1 MKTRLTLLLLVFCIE
16 LFASCIK
23 KSDIVLASL
32 FQDNMVLQ
40 QQSKVPIWGWAEPNS
55 EINIYS
61 SWNDKT
67 IATKSDSSGKFTAN
81 LETIAAGGPFQ
92 IEISSAN
99 KLVLKNV
106 MLGEVWLC
114 SGQSNME
121 MPLKGWL
128 PNDIIANSEK
138 EISVA
143 NFPNIRL
150 FNMPREKAI
159 TPQQKSDGTWKICT
173 PENASDFSAVA
184 YFFANNLNKELNV
197 PIGLIQSTWG
207 GTPVESWM
215 PLDYAAKIERFTN
228 IRSDNELE
236 EVNQLSYQYWIQGM
250 DKYDFSNLPYIEM
263 NDFMDSN
270 LPLLN
275 NFDEDDEAWEKHEIP
290 KAFEAEFGNIDAI
303 IWYRKEFT
311 FNDDNSKE
319 GYKLFLGP
327 IDDLDATYLNGTKIG
342 EDEGWQKDRIYNI
355 PSKLLKDG
363 KNVIAV
369 RVLDNVGGGGL
380 YKGNPSIKKGNKVL
394 ISLKGDWKYKMLGCF
409 ENPSI
414 FRLFNKESNLKN
426 RPKQLLNEQSP
437 TVLYNAMIAPLIP
450 YKIKGVVWYQGENNV
465 GFPEEYGKSFPLMI
479 DAWRNNWEQGDFPFY
494 YVQIAP
500 YNYNSEKDRKA
511 AMLREAQRLTMKL
524 ANTGMVVTSDIG
536 DIYNIH
542 PANKQ
547 DVGKRLSLW
556 ALNKNYGF
564 NNLVYSGPLYK
575 NMNIEG
581 NTIKV
586 YFENTGSG
594 LYAADKILTF
604 FEISGKEGTYYP
616 AVARIDGEHIVVYS
630 SKVAQPV
637 NVRFGWS
644 DSAVP
649 NLFNKE
655 GLPAAS
661 FSSESFKLKVID

>member
-1 MKTRLTLLLLVFCIE
+1 MKKKPILLILIFCWVFFI
-16 LFASCIK
+16 SCTK
-23 KSDIVLASL
+23 TAKVTVAQL

-81 LETIAAGGPFQ
+81 LKTIAAGGPFQ

-121 MPLKGWL
+121 MPLKGFL
-128 PNDIIANSEK
+128 PNDIITNSEE
-138 EISVA
+138 EISA
-143 NFPNIRL
+143 ADFPNIRL

-173 PENASDFSAVA
+173 PENAGDFSAVA

-275 NFDEDDEAWEKHEIP
+275 NFDEDDEAWETHEIP

-303 IWYRKEFT
+303 VWYRKEFN
-311 FNDDNSKE
+311 FNEDDSKE
-319 GYKLFLGP
+319 GYELFLGP
-327 IDDLDATYLNGTKIG
+327 IDDLDATYLNGVKIG

-355 PSKLLKDG
+355 PSKLLKKG
-363 KNVIAV
+363 KNVLAV
-369 RVLDNVGGGGL
+369 RVLDNVGGGGI
-380 YKGNPSIKKGNKVL
+380 YKGNPSIKNGNKVV

-409 ENPSI
+409 ENPST
-414 FRLFNKESNLKN
+414 FRLFNKENNLKN

-450 YKIKGVVWYQGENNV
+450 FNMKGAIWYQGENNV
-465 GFPEEYGKSFPLMI
+465 WFPEEYAKSFPLLI
-479 DAWRNNWEQGDFPFY
+479 NAWRNNWAQGDFPFY

-500 YNYNSEKDRKA
+500 YNYNSKTNSMA
-511 AMLREAQRLTMKL
+511 AILRESQRVTMKL
-524 ANTGMVVTSDIG
+524 PNTGMVVTSDIG
-536 DIYNIH
+536 DVDNIH

-547 DVGKRLSLW
+547 DVGKRLALW
-556 ALNKNYGF
+556 ALNKTYGKKEVVF
-564 NNLVYSGPLYK
+564 SGPLYK
-575 NMNIEG
+575 SIITEG
-581 NTIKV
+581 NNIRV
-586 YFENTGSG
+586 NFDNVGSG
-594 LYAADKILTF
+594 LFCTHTALTF
-604 FEISGKEGTYYP
+604 FQIAGKDGNYYP
-616 AVARIDGEHIVVYS
+616 ATARIDGQQVVVS
-630 SKVAQPV
+630 SSRVEQPV
-637 NVRFGWS
+637 NVRFGWT
-644 DSAVP
+644 DTATP

-661 FSSESFKLKVID
+661 FCSETIK